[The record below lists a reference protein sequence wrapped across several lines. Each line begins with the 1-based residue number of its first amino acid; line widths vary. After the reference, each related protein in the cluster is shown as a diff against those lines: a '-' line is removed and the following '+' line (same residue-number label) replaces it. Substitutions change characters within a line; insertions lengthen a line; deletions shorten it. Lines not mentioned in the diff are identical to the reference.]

1 METVNIM
8 RKLEICCYSIDS
20 ARLAEKSGA
29 HRIELCDN
37 YLEGGTTP
45 SYATIKNTL
54 SALNIPVNI
63 ILRPRG
69 GDFLYSKSEYE
80 IIKDD
85 ILKIKE
91 LGASGIVTGFLLPD
105 GEIDISKTQEVIK
118 LAGNMDVTFH
128 RAFDMCRNPLK
139 ALEQLKEI
147 GIARILTSGTNKSAF
162 AGIEMLSD
170 LVKKANNEISIMPG
184 GGINENNLKEI
195 ISKTNAKEFH
205 CSAKT
210 FEQSQMQFKNENA
223 YMGRDNNYD
232 EFSKITV
239 NTDSIKKMI
248 KILKNL

>member
-1 METVNIM
+1 MSHNN
-8 RKLEICCYSIDS
+8 YS
-20 ARLAEKSGA
+20 
-29 HRIELCDN
+29 
-37 YLEGGTTP
+37 P
-45 SYATIKNTL
+45 
-54 SALNIPVNI
+54 
-63 ILRPRG
+63 
-69 GDFLYSKSEYE
+69 
-80 IIKDD
+80 DD

-91 LGASGIVTGFLLPD
+91 LGATGIVIGFLLPD
-105 GEIDISKTQEVIK
+105 GGIDISKTQEVIK

-147 GIARILTSGTNKSAF
+147 GIARILTSGANKSAF
-162 AGIEMLSD
+162 AGITMLSN
-170 LVKKANNEISIMPG
+170 LVKKANNEINIMPG

-205 CSAKT
+205 CSGKT
-210 FEQSQMQFKNENA
+210 FEQSQMQFKNENT